1 MRHITFLSVL
11 PLVMSL
17 FAACGG
23 DEWIPVVQDMHVSQ
37 QPMHFPFLHWLKLD
51 KSAQVK
57 FTMKNTS
64 GDLIKVAL
72 FPHEDVKSGKAPLEK
87 QEDSAWRLY
96 DFRPSPEYDYTEKV
110 DSGEYRF
117 AISCIKPGTTS
128 CELSMSYSHSD
139 D

>member
-23 DEWIPVVQDMHVSQ
+23 DEWISVVQDMHVSQ

-72 FPHEDVKSGKAPLEK
+72 FPNEDVKSGKAPLEK
-87 QEDSAWRLY
+87 QRGPCMEVIRLQAEP
-96 DFRPSPEYDYTEKV
+96 RV
-110 DSGEYRF
+110 
-117 AISCIKPGTTS
+117 
-128 CELSMSYSHSD
+128 
-139 D
+139 